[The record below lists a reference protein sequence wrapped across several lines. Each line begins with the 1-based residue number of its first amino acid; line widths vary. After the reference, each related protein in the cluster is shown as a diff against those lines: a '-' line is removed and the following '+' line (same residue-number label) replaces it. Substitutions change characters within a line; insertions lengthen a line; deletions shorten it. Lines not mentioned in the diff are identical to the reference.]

1 MTNNILGF
9 DEFLRSLKQNKDSAH
24 SMLLGA
30 GASIESG
37 IPSAM
42 DCIWDWKRD
51 IYISR
56 NPSMATQCKNIK
68 LDSVKNIVQNWLDSQ
83 TTYPPLWDAKEYTY
97 YAEAAYRIPS
107 DRKRYFSSIVNGKSP
122 SLGYDII
129 AFLSKKEMIKSV
141 WTTNFDGLMAKA
153 CHQNHITSIE
163 IALDTEKRIYENT
176 LTNHLLCIDLHGD
189 YRCGPIKNTAT
200 ELDSQS
206 DKLIS
211 ALKHELCTRNLI
223 VIGYSGRDISLMNAL
238 KKAYSISG
246 TGKLYWCG
254 YGNDIP
260 KPVSELLDTA
270 RTNNREAYYISTDGF
285 DRTML
290 NIGQIC
296 FEDDSNAILD
306 IAKLKKANSTSI
318 DISSFMRNK
327 SAINKVIKSNW
338 YPLVFPRICLQFDLD
353 FTGIDNVWGYCKG
366 LSVHQIIAVP
376 ANGTVYAWGD
386 KNSIIT
392 HCGDRLKSKIVDTPL
407 TRDAIIQKT
416 YLKEMLLRTVTIAL
430 AKKFK
435 IESDNRNRIWDKKT
449 FKCNISGKNFI
460 AFEGIKLS
468 LKFDWKYTY
477 VTLNPTY
484 IFPKGTLLS
493 KLERKAFADQ
503 FFQKVNNDK
512 PNLKYHNY
520 ILAWAK
526 FLFSSSPLALKYP
539 EGSPNAFSFKIGI
552 NNMLVGLSS
561 KNSPTKLSLPNNIS
575 EKQIVL
581 SGIEY
586 DDPQLLFY
594 NPSQNKMTRDFH
606 PMRGLKNN
614 QPYDF
619 HLNNSLFQP
628 TISLGVLCP
637 SSHSSTFES
646 FLNGLNQ
653 TYISNYNVDYVIDF
667 PGFSNAFGV
676 SLTVPSSK
684 SNQWIEISPI
694 STGQNLYNDALD
706 FANQI
711 TRKIE
716 QLSAQSKC
724 DVILIYIPEEYE
736 NLTSYKDDS
745 RYISFDLHDFIKAFA
760 VQKGISTQ
768 FIRQKTILSKLDC
781 QIAWSLSLAIYV
793 KSLRTPW
800 TLANVDET
808 TAFAGI
814 GYSINKNEHG
824 TEILVGCSHI
834 YSSDG
839 HGVKYKLSK
848 ISEVTYDRKHNPY
861 LSENEAYQFGINIR
875 ELFYK
880 SLIDLPKRVVI
891 HKRTPFMPQEIK
903 GITESLS
910 SVGIQNIDLIEI
922 TYEEHSKFFE
932 FDKNYLIDGYPVRR
946 GACFPINERTAYLFT
961 HGIAPSVKS
970 QYRKYIKGG
979 KSLPVPLKIIK
990 HYGNGTLDTIAKE
1003 ILGLSK
1009 MNWNSFE
1016 LYSKLPCTIESSNI
1030 IAKIGWLLSQY
1041 EGSIYDY
1048 RYFM

>member
-1 MTNNILGF
+1 MTNKILGF
-9 DEFLRSLKQNKDSAH
+9 DEFLRSLKQNKSSAH
-24 SMLLGA
+24 SILLGA

-37 IPSAM
+37 VPSAM

-51 IYISR
+51 IYVSK
-56 NPSMATQCKNIK
+56 NPSMAAQCKNIK

-83 TTYPPLWDAKEYTY
+83 TTYPALGDSKEYPY

-107 DRKRYFSSIVNGKSP
+107 DRNRYFSSIVDGKNP
-122 SLGYDII
+122 SLGYDIV

-153 CHQNHITSIE
+153 CHQNGITPIE
-163 IALDTEKRIYENT
+163 IALDTENRIYENT

-189 YRCGPIKNTAT
+189 YRYGSMKNTAT
-200 ELDSQS
+200 ELDAQN

-211 ALKHELCTRNLI
+211 ALKHELCTRNII
-223 VIGYSGRDISLMNAL
+223 VIGYSGRDASLMNSL
-238 KKAYSISG
+238 KQVYSVSG

-254 YGNDIP
+254 YGNSMP
-260 KPVSELLDTA
+260 QSVSELLDIA
-270 RTNNREAYYISTDGF
+270 RTNNREAYYIPTDGF

-290 NIGQIC
+290 NIGQVC
-296 FEDDSNAILD
+296 FEGDSDAILELAN
-306 IAKLKKANSTSI
+306 IKKSNSTNV
-318 DISSFMRNK
+318 DTSSFIRN
-327 SAINKVIKSNW
+327 STAINKVIKSNW
-338 YPLVFPRICLQFDLD
+338 YPLAFPSTCLQFDLD
-353 FTGIDNVWGYCKG
+353 FSGIDNVWGYCKG
-366 LSVHQIIAVP
+366 LSEHQIIAVP
-376 ANGTVYAWGD
+376 TNGTVYAWGD

-392 HCGDRLKSKIVDTPL
+392 HCGDRLKSKIIDTPL
-407 TRDAIIQKT
+407 TRDGIIEKS
-416 YLKEMLLRTVTIAL
+416 YLKEMLLRIVTIAL
-430 AKKFK
+430 AKKFN
-435 IESDNRNRIWDKKT
+435 IESDNRNRIWGQKT
-449 FKCNISGKNFI
+449 FKYSILGKTFI
-460 AFEGIKLS
+460 AFEGLKLS
-468 LKFDWKYTY
+468 LKFDWKYMY

-484 IFPKGTLLS
+484 VFPKDSVLS
-493 KLERKAFADQ
+493 RPERKAFADQ
-503 FFQKVNNDK
+503 FFLKVNNGK
-512 PNLKYHNY
+512 PNLNYHNY
-520 ILAWAK
+520 ISSWTK
-526 FLFSSSPLALKYP
+526 SLFANSPLVLKYP
-539 EGSPNAFSFKIGI
+539 KNSSNAFSFKIGT
-552 NNMLVGLSS
+552 NNMIVGLSS
-561 KNSPTKLSLPNNIS
+561 KNAPAKLTLPNNIS

-586 DDPQLLFY
+586 DDPQLIFY
-594 NPSQNKMTRDFH
+594 NPSQNRMARDFH

-619 HLNNSLFQP
+619 HLNNSLFKP
-628 TISLGVLCP
+628 AISLGVLCP
-637 SSHSSTFES
+637 ASHSIKFES

-653 TYISNYNVDYVIDF
+653 TYKSNYNVDYVIDF
-667 PGFSNAFGV
+667 PGFSSAFGV

-684 SNQWIEISPI
+684 SNQWIEINPASKKE
-694 STGQNLYNDALD
+694 NLYDDAIA

-716 QLSAQSKC
+716 QLSIQAKC
-724 DVILIYIPEEYE
+724 DVVFIYIPEEYE
-736 NLTSYKDDS
+736 NLTSYKSEDN
-745 RYISFDLHDFIKAFA
+745 YISFDLHDFVKAFA
-760 VQKGISTQ
+760 AQKGISTQ
-768 FIRQKTILSKLDC
+768 FIRQKTINSNLDC
-781 QIAWSLSLAIYV
+781 QIAWALSLAIYV

-800 TLANVDET
+800 TLANVDDT

-824 TEILVGCSHI
+824 TEVLVGCSHI

-839 HGVKYKLSK
+839 QGVKYKLSK

-861 LSENEAYQFGINIR
+861 LSENEAYQLGINIR

-880 SLIDLPKRVVI
+880 SFIDLPKRVVI
-891 HKRTPFMPQEIK
+891 HKRTPFRSQEIK

-922 TYEEHSKFFE
+922 TYEEDAKFFE
-932 FDKNYLIDGYPVRR
+932 LDKNHMIDGYPVRR
-946 GACFPINERTAYLFT
+946 GVCFPINERTAYLFT
-961 HGIAPSVKS
+961 HGIAPSVQN

-979 KSLPVPLKIIK
+979 KNLPVPLKIVK
-990 HYGNGTLDTIAKE
+990 HYGNGTLDTIAME

-1041 EGSIYDY
+1041 EGSIYDF